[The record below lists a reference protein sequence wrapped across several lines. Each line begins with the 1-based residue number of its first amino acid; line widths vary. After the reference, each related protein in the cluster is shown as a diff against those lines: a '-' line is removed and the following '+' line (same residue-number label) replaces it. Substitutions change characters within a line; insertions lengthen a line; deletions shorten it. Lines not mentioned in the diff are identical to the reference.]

1 MARKKPKPKAP
12 KPPKLTPNKLAFLE
26 ELRLLRGRAAR
37 WEREKGLRFTD
48 FPQMPETVY
57 KEDIARVKAI
67 RYNNFTPQQIKQY
80 QKEYRYAHGYT
91 PPTEDDFY
99 NGVEPPQPDEPD
111 WDENWG
117 EHTDEKYK
125 TDSELDAWIEEKI
138 LEVTEPTFY
147 NPNVPR
153 ELAEERKEELRNYM
167 YDAKLRMGTRNF
179 YEFLQDEEIFAQL
192 NHATT
197 EYVNESKGT
206 DQTSFSVNSFLTI
219 LNLGRPLT
227 REQAETAAFYN
238 RVDFDYTG
246 TKYE

>member
-1 MARKKPKPKAP
+1 MARKPRKPSKQPKPK
-12 KPPKLTPNKLAFLE
+12 LTKNQQQFQREIAN
-26 ELRLLRGRAAR
+26 LRRRAR
-37 WEREKGLRFTD
+37 EWERTRGIKFTD
-48 FPQMPETVY
+48 FPSMPEQVT
-57 KEDIARVKAI
+57 KKDIQRVREI
-67 RYNNFTPQQIKQY
+67 RLKNFTKQQVEQY
-80 QKEYRYAHGYT
+80 RKEYKYRTNYN
-91 PPTEDDFY
+91 PPTESDFY

-117 EHTDEKYK
+117 ERTDEKYK
-125 TDSELDAWIEEKI
+125 TDAELDAWIEEKI